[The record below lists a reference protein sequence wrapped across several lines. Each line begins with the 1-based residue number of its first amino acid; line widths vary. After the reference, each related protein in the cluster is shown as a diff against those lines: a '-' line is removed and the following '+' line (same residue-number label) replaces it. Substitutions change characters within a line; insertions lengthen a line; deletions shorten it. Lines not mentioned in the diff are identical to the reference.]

1 MLMRNI
7 LMLSVLFCFFSCK
20 KGDAVN
26 SEGTENPKDNPV
38 NATSLRVYYVD
49 GAQGSDQ
56 NDGLTLATAW
66 KTIQKSF
73 DAAVAGSTVMIR
85 GGIYYEQLTVRV
97 SGTAGNPVTFTNYNS
112 EQVIID
118 GSKITGT
125 TILTIADKSYLV
137 FKNLTVQ
144 NITKNNAVGILLSAG
159 KTGGVNDVTFR
170 NVALKGINWTSNV
183 SATPNSSQ
191 NSQPFIAF
199 GYGATQANAITNL
212 VIDSC
217 EFSNN
222 VTGFSE
228 SLSLDGNIDGFTI
241 TNNKVHDNTN
251 IGIAAIG
258 HYGVS
263 SNSQLDQSRNGLI
276 RGNLCFNNTAGYAT
290 SAGIYVDGG
299 RDIKIDR
306 NITYKNGYGIEVG
319 HEENGTA
326 SNITVTNN
334 LIYLNEVTGIAIGG
348 YNSRTS
354 GQVINS
360 VFRNN
365 TFFKNNTNNDGSGEI
380 YITKASNCTIGNN
393 VFYTN
398 SQNTLFSL
406 ENISPQSGNIID
418 YNTWFT
424 QTGNASDIVINW
436 RTTTYESFTDYK
448 SNTGQ
453 DAHSFFKDPLFVST
467 GTTPDLHV
475 KTGSPALRTG
485 NASWITD
492 ASEKDLEGK
501 PRVVNGA
508 VDMGA
513 YQQQ

>member
-1 MLMRNI
+1 
-7 LMLSVLFCFFSCK
+7 MLSVLFCFFSCK

-26 SEGTENPKDNPV
+26 SEGTENPKDNPIS
-38 NATSLRVYYVD
+38 ASSLRVYYVD
-49 GAQGSDQ
+49 GAQGNDQ
-56 NDGLTLATAW
+56 NDGLTLTTAW

-73 DAAVAGSTVMIR
+73 DAAVAGSTVMIK
-85 GGIYYEQLTVRV
+85 GGTYYEQLTVRV
-97 SGTAGNPVTFTNYNS
+97 NGTAGNPVTFTNYNG

-125 TILTIADKSYLV
+125 TILTITDKSYLV
-137 FKNLTVQ
+137 FSNLTVQ
-144 NITKNNAVGILLSAG
+144 HITKNNAVGIQLSAG
-159 KTGGVNDVTFR
+159 KNGGVKDVTFR
-170 NVALKGINWTSNV
+170 NVAIKSINWTNNV
-183 SATPNSSQ
+183 STTPNSNQ

-199 GYGATQANAITNL
+199 GFGATQANAITNL

-222 VTGFSE
+222 ITGFSE

-263 SNSQLDQSRNGLI
+263 SNSQVDQSRNGLI
-276 RGNLCFNNTAGYAT
+276 RGNLCFKNVSGYAT

-299 RDIKIDR
+299 KDIKIDR
-306 NITYKNGYGIEVG
+306 NITYQNGYGIEVG

-348 YNSRTS
+348 YDMGTS

-365 TFFKNNTNNDGSGEI
+365 TLFKNNTNNDGSGEF

-393 VFYTN
+393 IFYTN
-398 SQNTLFSL
+398 GENTLFSL
-406 ENISPQSGNIID
+406 ENITPQSGNIID
-418 YNTWFT
+418 YNDWFT
-424 QTGNASDIVINW
+424 QTGNASDININW
-436 RTTTYESFTDYK
+436 RNTSYGSFSDYK
-448 SNTGQ
+448 TKTGQ
-453 DAHSFFKDPLFVST
+453 DAHSFFKDPLFIST

-475 KTGSPALRTG
+475 KTGSPGLRTG
-485 NASWITD
+485 NPLWITD

-501 PRVVNGA
+501 PRVVNGV